1 MQWTT
6 LMKKEMLQFWR
17 NKQIIW
23 VPLVMAIL
31 AVMDPITYYFLPE
44 ILELS
49 GGLPE
54 GAVFEIPELTAN
66 DSFLLGVESLNF
78 MGVMLLLLISMGAIA
93 AERKSG
99 VAEMMYTKPIHPFS
113 YMMSKWLALLIVAA
127 VALFT
132 ALAFNW
138 YYTNVLYGELEFF
151 VMIKTFGF
159 YMVWLM
165 FIVAVAIFFN
175 AFLSKPGLV
184 FASAAG
190 VIFVMNLIDTFL
202 GHKLTYFPNRLTSHL
217 EEMLYS
223 QKVPGE
229 LYMTAGVILITVCV
243 LLGGSTV
250 IFKNKKI

>member
-99 VAEMMYTKPIHPFS
+99 VA
-113 YMMSKWLALLIVAA
+113 
-127 VALFT
+127 
-132 ALAFNW
+132 
-138 YYTNVLYGELEFF
+138 
-151 VMIKTFGF
+151 
-159 YMVWLM
+159 
-165 FIVAVAIFFN
+165 
-175 AFLSKPGLV
+175 
-184 FASAAG
+184 
-190 VIFVMNLIDTFL
+190 
-202 GHKLTYFPNRLTSHL
+202 
-217 EEMLYS
+217 
-223 QKVPGE
+223 
-229 LYMTAGVILITVCV
+229 
-243 LLGGSTV
+243 
-250 IFKNKKI
+250 

>member
-138 YYTNVLYGELEFF
+138 YYTNVLYGELAFF
-151 VMIKTFGF
+151 VMLKTWFLYGLADVHRRSRHLF
-159 YMVWLM
+159 QCFFKQTGIGLRLRGWRHFRHEFDRYIPWAQIDLLSQPIDEPLGRNALFAKSSGRIVYDGRGHFDHRLR
-165 FIVAVAIFFN
+165 FI
-175 AFLSKPGLV
+175 G
-184 FASAAG
+184 
-190 VIFVMNLIDTFL
+190 
-202 GHKLTYFPNRLTSHL
+202 RLDSHF
-217 EEMLYS
+217 
-223 QKVPGE
+223 QK
-229 LYMTAGVILITVCV
+229 
-243 LLGGSTV
+243 
-250 IFKNKKI
+250 